1 MNEIMIPAGLAPSTK
16 FAQSKV
22 SHDDLAAGIQASF
35 AVISYKGK
43 VWRVKHRGEE
53 KMLMRADEP
62 GVPQAFI
69 ECVIVKASPAI
80 AKIYYKGTYA
90 EGDMSPPDCWSVNGI
105 APDPASPLKQSP
117 TCAGCPMNAWG
128 SKITG
133 NGKATKA
140 CQDSKRLAIVPAAD
154 MVNELHGGPMLLR
167 VPPASLA
174 DLAQYGQKLKQIG
187 ADYFSVVTRIGFDAN
202 EAFPKFTFAALRG
215 LNDTEA
221 DIILPLQEDP
231 RVTRILQEAVDH
243 VRAEPPG
250 APSPTTAKPAPGTAG
265 AAKAAPTAAPKTGDG
280 MDLPPH
286 LNRTTTTVVTPPA
299 TAPATPA
306 DAGGKAPTPPTPPT
320 TVAAAAPAPQDPKEA
335 EIEALKAKLAAL
347 QGGATGQP
355 NGAAPTPV
363 VKRTRNKAATP
374 TVPPPSPQP
383 TPVAPAPVAETA
395 PPAGVTT
402 ETPSTDAHPDTPA
415 TPPATNGTAEAM
427 ATLENELDNLL

>member
-250 APSPTTAKPAPGTAG
+250 APNPTTAKPAPGTAG
-265 AAKAAPTAAPKTGDG
+265 AAKAAPTAGDG

>member
-1 MNEIMIPAGLAPSTK
+1 MTNDITMIPDGLKPSTK

-53 KMLMRADEP
+53 KMLMRPDEP
-62 GVPQAFI
+62 GVPEAFI
-69 ECVIVKASPAI
+69 QCVIVKASPAI

-105 APDPASPLKQSP
+105 APDPASPSKQST

-140 CQDSKRLAIVPAAD
+140 CQDSKRLAIVPAND
-154 MVNELHGGPMLLR
+154 MQNELFGGPMLLR

-174 DLAQYGQKLKQIG
+174 DLSAYGAKLKQIG

-202 EAFPKFTFAALRG
+202 EAFPKFTFAATRG
-215 LNDTEA
+215 LNDQEA
-221 DIILPLQEDP
+221 DVILPLQEDA

-250 APSPTTAKPAPGTAG
+250 APNPTTAKPAPGTQG
-265 AAKAAPTAAPKTGDG
+265 APKED
-280 MDLPPH
+280 DLTPPPH
-286 LNRTTTTVVTPPA
+286 LRRP
-299 TAPATPA
+299 APAAA
-306 DAGGKAPTPPTPPT
+306 DAGGKAPTPPAPPT
-320 TVAAAAPAPQDPKEA
+320 TVAAAAQPQPDPKEE
-335 EIEALKAKLAAL
+335 EIAALKAKLAAL
-347 QGGATGQP
+347 QGGTT
-355 NGAAPTPV
+355 NGAAPATTV

-374 TVPPPSPQP
+374 TTPPPSPQP
-383 TPVAPAPVAETA
+383 TPEVPAEAVQT
-395 PPAGVTT
+395 PA
-402 ETPSTDAHPDTPA
+402 TDAHPDQPEGQPSA
-415 TPPATNGTAEAM
+415 SEA
-427 ATLENELDNLL
+427 LQSIENELDNLL